1 MTDGQPKKRTR
12 DGARAQQPEQADVD
26 PAQQPAKLDDCRR
39 CALWRN
45 ATQAV
50 PGEGQRHAAI
60 VLVGEQPGDME
71 DLQGKPFV
79 GPAGAL
85 LDKALAEAGLKR
97 HDVYV
102 TNAVK
107 HFKWIAR
114 GKRRLHK
121 TPAQREVDACSYWLE
136 QELAKPDV
144 QVVVAL
150 GATALKAVLDDS
162 HARLQDAFDKTIE
175 RGNQRVVA
183 TYHPSFALRAP
194 DPDTRRNVYE
204 KIVAALQTAQKL
216 ALERKAR

>member
-1 MTDGQPKKRTR
+1 MTDRPPKQRAHG
-12 DGARAQQPEQADVD
+12 DARSEQADVEPD
-26 PAQQPAKLDDCRR
+26 QHPAKLNDCRR

-45 ATQAV
+45 ATRAV
-50 PGEGQRHAAI
+50 PGEGQRHASI

-79 GPAGAL
+79 GPAGTL
-85 LDKALAEAGLKR
+85 LDKALEEAGVKR

-121 TPAQREVDACSYWLE
+121 TPAQREVDACSYWL
-136 QELAKPDV
+136 QQDLDMPDV
-144 QVVVAL
+144 QVVVTL
-150 GATALKAVLDDS
+150 GATALKAVLDDP
-162 HARLQDAFDKTIE
+162 HARLQDAFDKTLE
-175 RGNQRVVA
+175 RGEQGVVA

-194 DPDTRRNVYE
+194 DPQTRREVYE
-204 KIVAALQTAQKL
+204 RIVVALRTAQKL
-216 ALERKAR
+216 LNGGKRSA

>member
-1 MTDGQPKKRTR
+1 MTDRPQKKR
-12 DGARAQQPEQADVD
+12 ARGDAQSEPADVEPD
-26 PAQQPAKLDDCRR
+26 QHPAKLGDCRR

-50 PGEGQRHAAI
+50 PGEGQRHASI

-85 LDKALAEAGLKR
+85 LDRALEEAGVKR
-97 HDVYV
+97 NDVYV

-136 QELAKPDV
+136 QELDMPDV
-144 QVVVAL
+144 RVVVAL
-150 GATALKAVLDDS
+150 GATALKAVVDDP
-162 HARLQDAFDKTIE
+162 HARLQDAFDKTLE
-175 RGNQRVVA
+175 RGEQRVVA

-194 DPDTRRNVYE
+194 DPETRREVYQR
-204 KIVAALQTAQKL
+204 IVAALRTAQKL
-216 ALERKAR
+216 AHGGKRSG

>member
-1 MTDGQPKKRTR
+1 MTGKPPKQ
-12 DGARAQQPEQADVD
+12 RAQGDVHSEQTDVEPD
-26 PAQQPAKLDDCRR
+26 QHPAKLDDCRR

-50 PGEGQRHAAI
+50 AGEGQRHASI

-85 LDKALAEAGLKR
+85 LDKALAEAGVER
-97 HDVYV
+97 RDVYV

-136 QELAKPDV
+136 QELARPDV
-144 QVVVAL
+144 RVVVAL
-150 GATALKAVLDDS
+150 GATALKAVLDDP
-162 HARLQDAFDKTIE
+162 HARLQDAFDQALK
-175 RGNQRVVA
+175 RGELRVVA

-194 DPDTRRNVYE
+194 DPETRRDVYE
-204 KIVAALQTAQKL
+204 RIVAALRTAQKL
-216 ALERKAR
+216 AQDRKRPG